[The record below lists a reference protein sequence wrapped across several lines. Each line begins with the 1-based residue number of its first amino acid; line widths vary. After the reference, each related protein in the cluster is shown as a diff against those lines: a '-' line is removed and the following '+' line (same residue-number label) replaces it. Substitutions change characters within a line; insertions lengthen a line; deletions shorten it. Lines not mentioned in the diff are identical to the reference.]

1 MRAKLSNK
9 RVAILT
15 ESKGLTI
22 GTGKDSQQVY
32 LTDEELDKLQQFIG
46 KYLDRYK
53 ADGVQDLLNMVN
65 RIAFA
70 MKEKLE
76 LKFLDGWDG
85 WQDRE
90 REKEFIV
97 RALEHLKKGN
107 ILDAINFLTFVWNME
122 GDKE

>member
-1 MRAKLSNK
+1 MRAKLSNNK
-9 RVAILT
+9 VAILS

-22 GTGKDSQQVY
+22 HVGKDSQQVY
-32 LTDEELDKLQQFIG
+32 LTDEELDKLQRFIV

-53 ADGVQDLLNMVN
+53 ATDVQDLLNMVN
-65 RIAFA
+65 RLALV

-76 LKFLDGWDG
+76 YKFLEGWDG

-97 RALEHLKKGN
+97 KALEHLKKGD
-107 ILDAINFLTFVWNME
+107 ILDAINFLMFVWNIE
-122 GDKE
+122 GESQ